1 MAWIYCS
8 SHTWPRQ
15 QLRYHALPRTA
26 PVPAVPHYTGPLLT
40 RDSADT
46 LRRAHDKGAAD
57 WQGSLDLGRSEDSV
71 VLDADGFHFRGQP
84 YPWPGKLK
92 DRTLYY
98 LSLIHI

>member
-46 LRRAHDKGAAD
+46 LRRAHDKGVAA
-57 WQGSLDLGRSEDSV
+57 
-71 VLDADGFHFRGQP
+71 
-84 YPWPGKLK
+84 
-92 DRTLYY
+92 
-98 LSLIHI
+98 